1 MPGTKVALMLAR
13 WKLSRLRLL
22 NVTET
27 KSNSLYHSFRVE
39 PPPRFPVWES
49 GRFFFMEDLLDME
62 CGITIIKYQLGVLVL
77 AVLLAMTFSP
87 TVHAKSAE
95 SLLDDVVSLKL
106 GLSGYVIGE
115 KLDAGQKKI
124 AEKHPV
130 EGAYEGTY
138 KFIDNILNVVVDSK
152 TDRVLA
158 LYQQKKAADKNQ
170 LKAMVVELM
179 DHFGAPTT
187 IAHEKI
193 LYWAFNKHGAVSE
206 DDFNKAKEVKQA
218 PELGIIATVKLNSEM
233 EITPDPKEDEA
244 SAADT
249 KAPATGSIYFIITS
263 DPLVQEFMAVHPQQ

>member
-1 MPGTKVALMLAR
+1 MKNNKLITIFLAFVLIMSFSQVTR
-13 WKLSRLRLL
+13 AETASSLL
-22 NVTET
+22 N
-27 KSNSLYHSFRVE
+27 
-39 PPPRFPVWES
+39 
-49 GRFFFMEDLLDME
+49 
-62 CGITIIKYQLGVLVL
+62 Q
-77 AVLLAMTFSP
+77 
-87 TVHAKSAE
+87 
-95 SLLDDVVSLKL
+95 VVSLQL
-106 GLSGYVIGE
+106 GLNGYVIGE
-115 KLDAGQKKI
+115 KLSAAQKKN
-124 AEKHPV
+124 ADENPV

-233 EITPDPKEDEA
+233 EITPDPKEDDK
-244 SAADT
+244 SAADM

-263 DPLVQEFMAVHPQQ
+263 DLLVKEFMATHPQQ